1 MASDEERPTG
11 PLLAASIS
19 RRQALGALAAGA
31 GAAGLG
37 LTLGAPGAIAQAR
50 TREFHGAWPYY
61 MPPNGHFNTFVLDGS
76 ALAFGI
82 YQELMELP
90 LAMYY
95 WHDQKW
101 LWLLATGAHFEG
113 QNFVVNLRKGVRW
126 SDGSKFT
133 AQDVLDTWAIWRL
146 LGDPATAASP
156 LNNSFLGN
164 SLFDYVDAIHAPNDH
179 QVVFHMKIPSTTVE
193 RTVLHQA
200 GGYGSVSAPRASS
213 VYGSF
218 ATRFR
223 ELLDRGHSPDSSEV
237 KTLQAQFGQFRPTT
251 MVVNGPFQLDPGSIA
266 QDQLTLQRNPSSWAN
281 HLVRFDR
288 IILYNGETP
297 AITPVVLAGL
307 VDYAT
312 HGFAAA
318 PERAFIK
325 KGLRVINTPLYY
337 GLGMLPNYT
346 KVPALRNKVARQA
359 LMYLIDRTKMG
370 RAVEVVAAGKVA
382 NKYVT
387 GFGDH
392 LVPQWLD
399 RATTARLN
407 TYAHNPQRGLSML
420 RSSGWTRGADGIWVT
435 PDGQKATWKV
445 LAEVE
450 YPDVLACATNFA
462 DQLAA
467 YGFKLR
473 VQAVTYTKAQS
484 MRWAGNFE
492 LTATIWGAGDPHP
505 YSSYVQDV
513 EFTLPPRSAGSGS
526 GFNPIQQSSG
536 FGTVDVRKLIDQSG
550 LGLNTAK
557 QKALVQEL
565 ALIYNE
571 LIPFFPFVERYGR
584 NPTRPGVR
592 VAGWPPLHDPIY
604 LNSPYAD
611 SFVIMMLLTGRLHG
625 V

>member
-1 MASDEERPTG
+1 MPFHDERSASVDGSFT
-11 PLLAASIS
+11 
-19 RRQALGALAAGA
+19 RREALGALVVGT
-31 GAAGLG
+31 AGLG
-37 LTLGAPGAIAQAR
+37 LTLVAPGAPAQAR
-50 TREFHGAWPYY
+50 TGEFHGAWPYLL
-61 MPPNGHFNTFVLDGS
+61 PPTGHYNTFLLDGS
-76 ALAFGI
+76 ALTFGI
-82 YQELMELP
+82 YQDLMEMP

-95 WHDQKW
+95 WHDMKW

-113 QNFVVNLRKGVRW
+113 QNFVVNLRQGARW
-126 SDGSKFT
+126 SDGSTFT
-133 AQDVLDTWAIWRL
+133 ARDVLDTWALWRL
-146 LGDPATAASP
+146 LGHQ
-156 LNNSFLGN
+156 
-164 SLFDYVDAIHAPNDH
+164 LFDYVDTIEAPNNY
-179 QVVFHMKIPSTTVE
+179 QVIFHMKIPSTLVE
-193 RTVLHQA
+193 RLVLHQLSPA
-200 GGYGSVSAPRASS
+200 EVSVSAPRASS

-223 ELLDRGHSPDSSEV
+223 DLLERGDGLDSSEV
-237 KTLQAQFGQFRPTT
+237 ATLRAQLGQFRPTT
-251 MVVNGPFQLDPGSIA
+251 MVVNGPFQIDPTSLTP
-266 QDQLTLQRNPSSWAN
+266 DQVTLQRNPGSWASPR
-281 HLVRFDR
+281 VGFDR
-288 IILYNGETP
+288 IILYNGDSATI
-297 AITPVVLAGL
+297 APVVLAGQ
-307 VDYAT
+307 VDYLT
-312 HGFAAA
+312 HGFAPATD
-318 PERAFIK
+318 RAFLK
-325 KGLRVINTPLYY
+325 KGLTVITTPLYW
-337 GLGMLPNYT
+337 GFGILPNYI
-346 KVPALRNKVARQA
+346 KVPALQHKVARQA
-359 LMYLIDRTKMG
+359 LMYMVDRAQM
-370 RAVEVVAAGKVA
+370 APVIEGKGGLP

-387 GFGDH
+387 GFNDH

-407 TYAHNPQRGLSML
+407 TYAHNPQHGIGLL
-420 RSSGWTRGADGIWVT
+420 RSIGWTTGADGIWVT

-445 LAEVE
+445 LAEAE

-462 DQLAA
+462 DQLASH
-467 YGFKLR
+467 GFKLR

-484 MRWAGNFE
+484 MRWAGDFE
-492 LTATIWGAGDPHP
+492 LTSTIWGAGDPHP

-513 EFTLPPRSAGSGS
+513 EFTLPPRSAGPGS
-526 GFNPIQQSSG
+526 GFNPIQQTSG

-611 SFVIMMLLTGRLHG
+611 SFVIMMLLTGRLHA

>member
-1 MASDEERPTG
+1 MAFHEERSADASVET
-11 PLLAASIS
+11 PLT
-19 RRQALGALAAGA
+19 RREALGALAAGA
-31 GAAGLG
+31 AGLG
-37 LTLGAPGAIAQAR
+37 LALGAPGAIAQAK

-61 MPPNGHFNTFVLDGS
+61 VPPLGHYNTFVLDGS

-82 YQELMELP
+82 YQELMEMP

-146 LGDPATAASP
+146 LGDPATLATA
-156 LNNSFLGN
+156 LNNAFLGN
-164 SLFDYVDAIHAPNDH
+164 SLFDYVDAMHAPNDH
-179 QVVFHMKIPSTTVE
+179 QVVFHMKVPSTIVE

-223 ELLDRGHSPDSSEV
+223 ELLDRGYSRDSSEV
-237 KTLQAQFGQFRPTT
+237 KILQAQFGQFRPTT
-251 MVVNGPFQLDPGSIA
+251 MVVNGPFQLDPGSIG
-266 QDQLTLQRNPSSWAN
+266 QDQVALQRNPSSWAN

-288 IILYNGETP
+288 IILYNGDNP
-297 AITPVVLAGL
+297 VITPVVLAGL

-312 HGFAAA
+312 HNFDAATD
-318 PERAFIK
+318 RAFIK
-325 KGLRVINTPLYY
+325 KGLAVITTPHYY
-337 GLGMLPNYT
+337 GSGILPNYAR
-346 KVPALRNKVARQA
+346 VPALRNKVVRQA
-359 LMYLIDRTKMG
+359 LMYLIDRARMAPVVEGKGG
-370 RAVEVVAAGKVA
+370 RP

-387 GFGDH
+387 GFNDH
-392 LVPQWLD
+392 LLPQWLD
-399 RATTARLN
+399 GVTQARLN
-407 TYAHNPQRGLSML
+407 TYAHNPQRGISLL
-420 RSSGWTRGADGIWVT
+420 RSSGWAKGADGIWVT
-435 PDGQKATWKV
+435 PEGQKATWKI
-445 LAEVE
+445 LAEAE
-450 YPDVLACATNFA
+450 YPDILACATDFA
-462 DQLAA
+462 DQLASH
-467 YGFKLR
+467 GFKLR
-473 VQAVTYTKAQS
+473 VQAVTYSKAQRL
-484 MRWAGNFE
+484 RWAGNFE

-513 EFTLPPRSAGSGS
+513 EFTLPPRSAGPGS
-526 GFNPIQQSSG
+526 GFNPIQQSSS
-536 FGTVDVRKLIDQSG
+536 FGTVNVRKLIDQSG
-550 LGLNTAK
+550 LGLDTAK
-557 QKALVQEL
+557 QKALVQEM

-584 NPTRPGVR
+584 NPTRPGAR

-611 SFVIMMLLTGRLHG
+611 SFVIMMLLTGRLHA